1 MIVKLLKDH
10 IVKQSPT
17 CGELREILIG
27 DEYPFL
33 NIAVAD
39 NIKPTRAH
47 FHKEFDEVYFVL
59 DGYIGLKLYDPTSER
74 IWTEFLGANELC
86 VISKGVHREVTEASD
101 TNKLCVISVP
111 RFHSGDE
118 TLSDKI

>member
-39 NIKPTRAH
+39 NIKPTKAH

-59 DGYIGLKLYDPTSER
+59 DGYIGLKLYDPKSDR
-74 IWTEFLGANELC
+74 IWTEYLGANELC
-86 VISKGVHREVTEASD
+86 VISKGIHHEVTEASD

-111 RFHSGDE
+111 QFHSGDE

>member
-10 IVKQSPT
+10 IVKQSPI

-27 DEYPFL
+27 DEFPFL

-39 NIKPTRAH
+39 NIKPTKGH

-59 DGYIGLKLYDPTSER
+59 DGYIGLKLYDPKIDR
-74 IWTEFLGANELC
+74 ICAEYLGANELC
-86 VISKGVHREVTEASD
+86 VISKGVHHEVTEASD

-111 RFHSGDE
+111 QFHSGDE

>member
-39 NIKPTRAH
+39 NLKPTKAH
-47 FHKEFDEVYFVL
+47 FHREFDEVYFVL
-59 DGYIGLKLYDPTSER
+59 DGYIGPKLYDPKTDR
-74 IWTEFLGANELC
+74 IWTEYLGANELC
-86 VISKGVHREVTEASD
+86 VISKGVHHEVTEASD

-111 RFHSGDE
+111 QFHSGDE